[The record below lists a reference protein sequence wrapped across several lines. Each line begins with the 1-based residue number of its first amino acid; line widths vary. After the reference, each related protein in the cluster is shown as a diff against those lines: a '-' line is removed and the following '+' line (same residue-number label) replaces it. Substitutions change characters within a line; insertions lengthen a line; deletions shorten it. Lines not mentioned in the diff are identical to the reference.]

1 MNFLHQLFEEG
12 LSYSGINSARSALS
26 SVIQPTSNITFGNH
40 PLVTKYLKGV
50 FNARPSLPRYKH
62 VWDVAVVLKYLQ
74 SLDPPETLS
83 LKDLTLKVTMLL
95 ALLSSQR
102 CQTLQC
108 LNISHMMLSADK
120 CTFQIKDLLK
130 TSKPGHHFGQLEFH
144 AYTEDKKLCII
155 QVLKE
160 YINRTRSLR
169 GESTQLLLSYC
180 KPHKP
185 VTSETIGKWLK
196 VILSKSG
203 IDVNL
208 FGAHSTRSAST
219 SAAKLANI
227 PITQIM
233 DAAGWRQ
240 SETFRR
246 FYDKPITKDSNEN
259 FGTSLL
265 NATDISH

>member
-1 MNFLHQLFEEG
+1 M
-12 LSYSGINSARSALS
+12 
-26 SVIQPTSNITFGNH
+26 
-40 PLVTKYLKGV
+40 
-50 FNARPSLPRYKH
+50 
-62 VWDVAVVLKYLQ
+62 
-74 SLDPPETLS
+74 
-83 LKDLTLKVTMLL
+83 
-95 ALLSSQR
+95 
-102 CQTLQC
+102 
-108 LNISHMMLSADK
+108 
-120 CTFQIKDLLK
+120 
-130 TSKPGHHFGQLEFH
+130 
-144 AYTEDKKLCII
+144 
-155 QVLKE
+155 
-160 YINRTRSLR
+160 
-169 GESTQLLLSYC
+169 
-180 KPHKP
+180 
-185 VTSETIGKWLK
+185 TSETIGKWLK